1 MADRLQIYGGLKADM
16 PELLPREI
24 GYCTD
29 THELYVG
36 SVAEGN
42 RLVGCV
48 AWGNDINTLQKSLK
62 SLTDVVDGKL
72 TASKAESVADVA
84 SDATTEAIA
93 TAFNGLLA
101 SLKTAGIMKT

>member
-48 AWGNDINTLQKSLK
+48 AWGNDINTLQRSLK
-62 SLTDVVDGKL
+62 SLSDALGTKL
-72 TASKAESVADVA
+72 TASKAGAVADVA
-84 SDATTEAIA
+84 EDATTQVIV

-101 SLKTAGIMKT
+101 SLRTAGIMNT